1 MSYHL
6 DIQTQIGPA
15 CVRAKCFVVKWLEL
29 LSTGKS
35 LCFHG
40 LKTILVNVNFTFCFW
55 NFLTWAFNF
64 IHQSMAYTYLDSQI
78 ESKSVVPT
86 INNILFLIKQRTNWN
101 EKNTFFGF
109 SNACVLRCFFL
120 FIFCSVFIFFGTY
133 RLFASS
139 GELFENV
146 ILLFKATQFQSTFKI
161 TDYRRF

>member
-64 IHQSMAYTYLDSQI
+64 IYQSMAYAYVDFQI
-78 ESKSVVPT
+78 ESKTVVPT
-86 INNILFLIKQRTNWN
+86 INNIFVLVKQRTNWN

-109 SNACVLRCFFL
+109 SNALVLRCFLRKKIWWAVSSLKVKIGSCRSHQILHF
-120 FIFCSVFIFFGTY
+120 FFPESCSKGFPNTPGKYANT
-133 RLFASS
+133 
-139 GELFENV
+139 
-146 ILLFKATQFQSTFKI
+146 
-161 TDYRRF
+161 